1 MTSYVNRQ
9 CGNSSSCIPLFY
21 FLRQPRA
28 HQIHFI
34 GGGGEHLVGEAA
46 EVLEDAA
53 QGPGGYESG
62 FHLIGYQQGFPL
74 CICKVLSLRLQNMRF
89 YFQLN
94 FVAQFVLGNFHIVSH
109 LQIEPELRFN
119 TKTFPEA

>member
-1 MTSYVNRQ
+1 MPIADLSLQAEGEPELPDYPQNPEFQERF
-9 CGNSSSCIPLFY
+9 GI
-21 FLRQPRA
+21 RG
-28 HQIHFI
+28 HQI
-34 GGGGEHLVGEAA
+34 HLVGEAA

-109 LQIEPELRFN
+109 LQIKPELRFN